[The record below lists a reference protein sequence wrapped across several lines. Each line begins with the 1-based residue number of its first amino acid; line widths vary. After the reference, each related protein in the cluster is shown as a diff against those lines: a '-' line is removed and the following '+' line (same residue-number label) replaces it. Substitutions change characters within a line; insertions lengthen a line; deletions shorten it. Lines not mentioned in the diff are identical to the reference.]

1 MSSLRARILA
11 LIIGF
16 GVITAIAL
24 TLTMYV
30 AVRGYYVNV
39 QYDIAREFAQRVAET
54 HPDILDRLRENPGW
68 VAERLNQYVFLSP
81 KTGLY
86 LLDDQGKVLSSAG
99 EGKIFWSNY
108 QVDIKA
114 VMESLNRDPSIP
126 IYSDDP
132 DALGKGCI
140 VAAHMISS
148 KSGNAWV
155 YVVAR
160 SADIDTAAPAL
171 LKSYAIRTSVKVAL
185 LTFAIGIALTLLMMN
200 FLTRPLTEL
209 TKAAQSIQ
217 AGASSDSPD
226 LPLVLPFT
234 ERTDELGKLS
244 SAFRDLVSRLRLEL
258 ARVTNGDAQ
267 RREMVASISHDVRTP
282 LTALIAQLETIKLKG
297 VSLNQDEQGKLFNRA
312 IDNAHYLKQLTDALA
327 ELSHLDS
334 PEVKASLELMPLGE
348 LADDVV
354 QRFQPKADAAQVQLV
369 LEYPEGLPLLPIDA
383 QLLNRALSNLIDNAL
398 RYSPQGTVVAVA
410 VVALAN
416 GVQRLSIKDA
426 GPGIDVDDQIRVFER
441 FYQASTSRSLRGS
454 SGLGLAIVKRVV
466 ELHDGQVGVNSELGK
481 GATFWI
487 DLHHATPTLD
497 VPLSG

>member
-1 MSSLRARILA
+1 MSSLRARILT
-11 LIIGF
+11 LIVGF

-68 VAERLNQYVFLSP
+68 VADRLNQYVFLSP

-86 LLDDQGKVLSSAG
+86 LLDSEGRVLSSAG

-108 QVDIKA
+108 QVNIKA
-114 VMESLNRDPSIP
+114 VADSLSRDPTIP

-140 VAAHMISS
+140 VSAHMISS
-148 KSGNAWV
+148 KGGNAWV

-185 LTFAIGIALTLLMMN
+185 LTFAIGIALTLLMMT

-226 LPLVLPFT
+226 LPLTLPFT
-234 ERTDELGKLS
+234 ERSDELGKLS
-244 SAFRDLVSRLRLEL
+244 GAFRDLVNRLRLEL

-297 VSLNQDEQGKLFNRA
+297 TSLTQEEQSRLFNRA
-312 IDNAHYLKQLTDALA
+312 IDNANYLKQLTDSLA

-334 PEVKASLELMPLGE
+334 PEVKATLEPMPLGE

-354 QRFQPKADAAQVQLV
+354 QRFQPKAEAAQVQLV
-369 LEYPEGLPLLPIDA
+369 LDYPEGLPLLPIDA
-383 QLLNRALSNLIDNAL
+383 QLMNRALSNLLDNAL
-398 RYSPQGTVVAVA
+398 RYSPHGSQVSVEVKAMADGS
-410 VVALAN
+410 
-416 GVQRLSIKDA
+416 QRLSVKDS
-426 GPGIDVDDQIRVFER
+426 GPGIDPADQARVFER
-441 FYQASTSRSLRGS
+441 FFQASTARSLRGS
-454 SGLGLAIVKRVV
+454 SGLGLAIVQRVV
-466 ELHDGQVGVNSELGK
+466 ELHHGLVGVHSELGK

-487 DLHHATPTLD
+487 DLRCPQT
-497 VPLSG
+497 